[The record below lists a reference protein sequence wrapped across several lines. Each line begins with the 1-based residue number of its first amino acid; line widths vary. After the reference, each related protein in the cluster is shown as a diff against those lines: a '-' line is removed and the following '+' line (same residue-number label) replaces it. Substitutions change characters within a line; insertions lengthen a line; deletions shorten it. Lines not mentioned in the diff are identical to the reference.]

1 LPDQLSIYHRLP
13 YPLRV
18 AAASVWGYYLR
29 SWRYG
34 PETER
39 LVNEAL
45 ERETWSA
52 GQWKNWQEERLAFI
66 LHRAATQVPYYRR
79 YWQERRKRGDRSSWE
94 VLSSWPILDK
104 ETLRTQTSA
113 FVVEDCDIKKMYAEH
128 TSGTTGTPL
137 HIWFSRSAIHQWYA
151 IFEARIRRWYDVSYK
166 VPWGIFGG
174 QVVTPFDQKKPP
186 YWVRNLSLNQTYF
199 SVLHIAP
206 WTFQTY
212 IEEIKKRQI
221 THLIVYTNSLYL
233 LACEVPRQMQPVK
246 SNLKAIFTNA
256 EPLFDFQ
263 RRKLEQV
270 FDCPVVETY
279 GLAEMN
285 CAASGCKHGKM
296 HWWPE
301 VGVPEVVND
310 EGERIIKPGET
321 GRLIATGLLN
331 PDMPL
336 IRYDT
341 KDLTT
346 LPSADDS
353 CECERSLPLA
363 GKFVGRYDDVIL
375 TRDGRRLT
383 QLDTIFDPHLPIKE
397 AQIVQNTL
405 DDFTIRVVVDEGWM
419 QKDADYLTA
428 ELQKRVGQ
436 VNVSIKEEKLI
447 EKTWVGKFRII
458 VSKLKH

>member
-166 VPWGIFGG
+166 VRW
-174 QVVTPFDQKKPP
+174 
-186 YWVRNLSLNQTYF
+186 
-199 SVLHIAP
+199 
-206 WTFQTY
+206 
-212 IEEIKKRQI
+212 
-221 THLIVYTNSLYL
+221 
-233 LACEVPRQMQPVK
+233 
-246 SNLKAIFTNA
+246 
-256 EPLFDFQ
+256 
-263 RRKLEQV
+263 
-270 FDCPVVETY
+270 
-279 GLAEMN
+279 
-285 CAASGCKHGKM
+285 
-296 HWWPE
+296 
-301 VGVPEVVND
+301 
-310 EGERIIKPGET
+310 
-321 GRLIATGLLN
+321 
-331 PDMPL
+331 
-336 IRYDT
+336 
-341 KDLTT
+341 
-346 LPSADDS
+346 
-353 CECERSLPLA
+353 
-363 GKFVGRYDDVIL
+363 
-375 TRDGRRLT
+375 
-383 QLDTIFDPHLPIKE
+383 
-397 AQIVQNTL
+397 
-405 DDFTIRVVVDEGWM
+405 
-419 QKDADYLTA
+419 
-428 ELQKRVGQ
+428 
-436 VNVSIKEEKLI
+436 
-447 EKTWVGKFRII
+447 
-458 VSKLKH
+458 